1 MGHNIK
7 DIFMY
12 GLGALISICFFVV
25 LYLLI
30 FKPIP
35 AENRDVFYLIL
46 GALIGLESTIVNYFY
61 GSSRGSSEKS
71 EIIKN
76 L

>member
-1 MGHNIK
+1 MNIK

-12 GLGALISICFFVV
+12 VLGAIISLCFFTV
-25 LYLLI
+25 LALLI

-35 AENRDVFYLIL
+35 DENRDVFYLIL
-46 GALIGLESTIVNYFY
+46 GSLIGLESTIVNYFY
-61 GSSRGSSEKS
+61 GSSRGSAEKS